1 MSVDKTRLQAILG
14 IAHATSIGGAGLSL
28 REALR
33 VTGYADH
40 RASFAAA
47 DLQPIIAAQPVL
59 VEQWLSYSEDKR
71 TTGGWYITRDG
82 EIGRVLQPTTRRT
95 FSTIQDAVA
104 EYVVLELDFWARS
117 GEPI

>member
-1 MSVDKTRLQAILG
+1 MTRPKGSQAEVVDRMPVDMIRLQAILDIG
-14 IAHATSIGGAGLSL
+14 HAASIRGASLSL

-33 VTGYADH
+33 VAGYVDH

-71 TTGGWYITRDG
+71 TTAGWYIARHG
-82 EIGRVLQPTTRRT
+82 EIGRIL
-95 FSTIQDAVA
+95 
-104 EYVVLELDFWARS
+104 
-117 GEPI
+117 